1 MAVYKEQGMRE
12 FPCTCV
18 PASLPFGLCGSL
30 GTAQCQPLAHHGQ
43 DLPMGPSL
51 VVHMP
56 FVDPLEDM
64 AVPPFPQ
71 YSYLQLSYQPREAL
85 LQDHR
90 LPQHRG
96 QSSPSFNQFVALAVP
111 IWPGLGSSCASSRC
125 GCVEE
130 NGPERVGP

>member
-1 MAVYKEQGMRE
+1 MRE

-64 AVPPFPQ
+64 AVLPFPHH
-71 YSYLQLSYQPREAL
+71 SYLQLSYQP
-85 LQDHR
+85 
-90 LPQHRG
+90 
-96 QSSPSFNQFVALAVP
+96 
-111 IWPGLGSSCASSRC
+111 
-125 GCVEE
+125 
-130 NGPERVGP
+130 